1 MIGPR
6 LKRRRWAVN
15 TRTRTNIAMEP
26 VTPIYTADLFAP
38 VYAELIRL
46 LRGFDERDW
55 MRRTLAS
62 SWRIRDVVAHL
73 LDGDLR
79 KLAGGRD
86 GHRGRTASSFTDI
99 VDLINEQNASGVAYA
114 MRLSP
119 RVMTDLL
126 EITGRWVSEYV
137 VTLSPHVTSGVA
149 VAWAGE
155 DRSENWMDTGREYTE
170 RWHHQMQIRDAVEAE
185 RLFHRRWFYPVLDL
199 SVRAFRRSYRD
210 VPAAIGTAVVFEV
223 EAEGD
228 NVWSVIREVSGWSV
242 VRGRAPGAAAGLR
255 ADADTAWKLLYNA
268 LSVGAAR
275 ARVAISG
282 DSRLAEPM
290 LRTRSVMV

>member
-1 MIGPR
+1 
-6 LKRRRWAVN
+6 LTVN
-15 TRTRTNIAMEP
+15 TQTRTNEDMEP
-26 VTPIYTADLFAP
+26 LTPIYTADLFSP
-38 VYAELIRL
+38 LHAELIGL
-46 LRGFDERDW
+46 LRGLDERDW
-55 MRRTLAS
+55 MRQTLAI

-86 GHRGRTASSFTDI
+86 GHRVRTASSFTDI

-114 MRLSP
+114 TRLSP

-137 VTLSPHVTSGVA
+137 ATLSPHATAGVA

-155 DRSENWMDTGREYTE
+155 DLSENWMDTGREYTE
-170 RWHHQMQIRDAVEAE
+170 RWHHQMQIREAVGADG
-185 RLFHRRWFYPVLDL
+185 LFQRPWFYPVLDL
-199 SVRAFRRSYRD
+199 SVRAFRRSYTD
-210 VPAAIGTAVVFEV
+210 VPAATGTAVVFEV

-228 NVWSVIREVSGWSV
+228 NVWSVIREVRGWSV
-242 VRGRAPGAAAGLR
+242 VRGRAPGAAASLR

-268 LSVGAAR
+268 LAVEAAR
-275 ARVAISG
+275 ARVAIRG

-290 LRTRSVMV
+290 LGTRSVMV